1 MQEADARQTWR
12 NESAAAK
19 NPLPG
24 ALTFALPL
32 ALFLAMP
39 GLFLP
44 ALSLEEPRESS
55 GETPKLLKAVDYGPL
70 MQQVQKVIKSK
81 WQPPASSKSLK
92 TRVSFMLFKD
102 GRVQGLKTLDS
113 SGDKEF
119 DHSALKAVES
129 ALDQDGKLCPLPAT
143 APDSIEIEF
152 SLDYYVESNTF
163 TPAEQIQLLWKN
175 AVEGQL
181 DKLR

>member
-24 ALTFALPL
+24 ALTFALHL
-32 ALFLAMP
+32 ALFLALP
-39 GLFLP
+39 GFFLP

-163 TPAEQIQLLWKN
+163 TPAELIQLLWKN
-175 AVEGQL
+175 AVEG
-181 DKLR
+181 